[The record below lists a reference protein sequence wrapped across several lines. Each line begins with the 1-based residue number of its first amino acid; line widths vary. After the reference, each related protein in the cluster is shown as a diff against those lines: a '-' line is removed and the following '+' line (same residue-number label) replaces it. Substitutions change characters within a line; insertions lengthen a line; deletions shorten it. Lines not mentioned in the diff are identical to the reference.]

1 MKKFFFV
8 LALAAAAAAGY
19 FYYTEYYI
27 PELKKSS
34 RAINSEIEKILVED
48 ILLDPVLIV
57 DIRRGKKFEC
67 TARMPLRFTP
77 RDIERIFKKYALS
90 KKGLNVNVKK
100 IRIGSSRGALVIF
113 KIKNRAIAKLRLA
126 RNTRPKIAVILDDWG
141 YNKKSHRFVSAI
153 KQPFTMAVLPNLPYS
168 KKAAALG
175 KKYKKEII
183 LHLPMEPSRN
193 LPLEKNTIKMSMPF
207 DTIRYI
213 TRRHIEALPGAA
225 GVNNHQGSLVTGDRE
240 VMKVILEVIAAEN
253 MFFIDSWTNRESVA
267 YETAKKAGIPSN
279 RRNIFVDNIKDMNYN
294 RLQLDKLKKLAKSR
308 GYAIGIGHDNPVTL
322 KALEKNMPKIE
333 SEGFEFVYAAE
344 VAF

>member
-8 LALAAAAAAGY
+8 LALAAAAAGY
-19 FYYTEYYI
+19 FYYTKYYI
-27 PELKKSS
+27 PELKKTS
-34 RAINSEIEKILVED
+34 RAINSEIEKMLVEE

-57 DIRRGKKFEC
+57 DISRGKKFEC

-77 RDIERIFKKYALS
+77 ADIERIFKKYALS
-90 KKGLNVNVKK
+90 KKSLEADVNK
-100 IRIGSSRGALVIF
+100 ILLGSSRGALATFRLKNEVIA
-113 KIKNRAIAKLRLA
+113 RVRLA

-141 YNKKSHRFVSAI
+141 YNKKSHGFVAGI

-183 LHLPMEPSRN
+183 LHLPMEPDRN

-207 DTIRYI
+207 DKIRYL
-213 TRRHIEALPGAA
+213 TRRHIEAVPAAA

-240 VMKVILEVIAAEN
+240 IMKVILEVIGAKN

-267 YETAKKAGIPSN
+267 YEAAKKAGVPSN
-279 RRNIFVDNIKDMNYN
+279 RRNIFVDNKKDMDYN
-294 RLQLDKLKKLAKSR
+294 KLQLDKLKKVAKAR

-322 KALEKNMPKIE
+322 RALKKNMPIIE

-344 VAF
+344 VVF